1 MADGAGVVRRRAIL
15 AGMLA
20 ALVAGPG
27 ASAQPAGA
35 PAPHDARAV
44 IAPEARGVIV
54 PEAHGIIAQLRF
66 ARDMLCARCSDDIE
80 RSGVNHPARRS
91 MIGRDKLET
100 ARDMIAAAP
109 ALPGAVPAM
118 RQLRHGI
125 DVLGSQ
131 EEEEAI
137 AAIDAAILA
146 IEAEGRVA
154 ARRGPPD
161 PRALAGQLRLARS
174 FLCVPCEEDDWN
186 CGRRARAREELA
198 VAQSMA
204 EAVPSLRHVDQVR
217 AQMTVAEQALAAG
230 DASRADAA
238 LARAIGRLRHLPR

>member
-1 MADGAGVVRRRAIL
+1 MVGRVGVVRRRAVL

-20 ALVAGPG
+20 ALAAGHG
-27 ASAQPAGA
+27 AQAQPAGA
-35 PAPHDARAV
+35 AAPVPPDARA
-44 IAPEARGVIV
+44 
-54 PEAHGIIAQLRF
+54 IITQLRQ
-66 ARDMLCARCSDDIE
+66 ARALLCARCDDDME

-91 MIGRDKLET
+91 MMGRAGLER

-109 ALPGAVPAM
+109 SLPAAVPAM
-118 RQLRHGI
+118 RQVRHGI

-174 FLCVPCEEDDWN
+174 FLCLSCGEDDWN
-186 CGRRARAREELA
+186 RGRRARAREELA

-217 AQMTVAEQALAAG
+217 AQLTVAEQALAAG
-230 DASRADAA
+230 DARRADAA
-238 LARAIGRLRHLPR
+238 LARAIGRLRPLPR

>member
-1 MADGAGVVRRRAIL
+1 MAGRVGVVRRRAVL

-20 ALVAGPG
+20 TLAAGRG
-27 ASAQPAGA
+27 AQAQPAGA
-35 PAPHDARAV
+35 AAPAPADAR
-44 IAPEARGVIV
+44 GIV
-54 PEAHGIIAQLRF
+54 TQLRL
-66 ARDMLCARCSDDIE
+66 ARALLCARCDDDIE

-91 MIGRDKLET
+91 MMGRAGLER

-125 DVLGSQ
+125 EVLGSQ

-154 ARRGPPD
+154 ARGGPPD
-161 PRALAGQLRLARS
+161 PRALAGQLRLARR
-174 FLCVPCEEDDWN
+174 FLCVPCGEDDWN
-186 CGRRARAREELA
+186 RGRRARARGAGSGAGDGGSGAEPAASGAGARTDDGGGAGAGRGRRPPRGCGAGARDPA
-198 VAQSMA
+198 VA
-204 EAVPSLRHVDQVR
+204 
-217 AQMTVAEQALAAG
+217 ALAAVG
-230 DASRADAA
+230 
-238 LARAIGRLRHLPR
+238 LARRR